1 MSGGIPVLKSTKGES
16 SILSFVASFVSSVK
30 GDRNNGF
37 NLNTDMILR
46 VIRVTVGALILLTI
60 TTAILIPQVL
70 PVSGNSFINA
80 KLEWIRTP
88 IDGDLSF
95 SDLKIGDY
103 IPEGRVLGTIT
114 NEQIDDYFLN
124 QLKMEKSAIESALFS
139 LDSRK
144 GFCLLYT
151 SPSPRD

>member
-60 TTAILIPQVL
+60 TTALSLIH
-70 PVSGNSFINA
+70 I
-80 KLEWIRTP
+80 
-88 IDGDLSF
+88 
-95 SDLKIGDY
+95 
-103 IPEGRVLGTIT
+103 
-114 NEQIDDYFLN
+114 
-124 QLKMEKSAIESALFS
+124 
-139 LDSRK
+139 
-144 GFCLLYT
+144 
-151 SPSPRD
+151 